1 MGLTRRRQFRRIYT
15 NHVELPPIDT
25 VTDNIV
31 QSVVAARVCEGVCA
45 ALTGFGV
52 IKRDKPVL
60 VCHLPSTET
69 LPLAMRRCAN
79 GKRRW
84 IQP

>member
-31 QSVVAARVCEGVCA
+31 QSVVAARVCA

-60 VCHLPSTET
+60 LCHLPSTET

-79 GKRRW
+79 GKCRW